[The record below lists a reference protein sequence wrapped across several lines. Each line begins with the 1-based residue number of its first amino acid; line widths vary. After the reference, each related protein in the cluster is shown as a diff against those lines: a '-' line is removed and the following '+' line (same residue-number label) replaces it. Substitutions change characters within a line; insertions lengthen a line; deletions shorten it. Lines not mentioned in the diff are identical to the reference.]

1 MAKTKE
7 HKYYTEEEVK
17 MLIEEAYNKGL
28 NYAYY
33 CMVAKPTDA
42 EMSKAKQFSLNSLLN
57 IPEKPIKK

>member
-7 HKYYTEEEVK
+7 RKYYTEEEVK
-17 MLIEEAYNKGL
+17 ILIEQAYNKGL

-42 EMSKAKQFSLNSLLN
+42 EMSKAKQLFLEKVLT
-57 IPEKPIKK
+57 IPEKKIIK